1 MCLDR
6 LWLHM
11 VDHMKGEKQA
21 SLTGTK
27 RTMKAEEEH
36 IKDTQAENKQ
46 DNG

>member
-1 MCLDR
+1 MPVSIGGC
-6 LWLHM
+6 M
-11 VDHMKGEKQA
+11 ADHMKGEKQA

-27 RTMKAEEEH
+27 RIMKTEEEH